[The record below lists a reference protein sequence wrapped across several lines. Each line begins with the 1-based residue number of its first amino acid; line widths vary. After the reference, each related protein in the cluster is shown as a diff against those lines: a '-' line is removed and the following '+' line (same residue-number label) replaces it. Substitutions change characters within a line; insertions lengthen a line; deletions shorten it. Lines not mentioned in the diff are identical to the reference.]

1 MPEVD
6 LKEDNTK
13 WTIETY
19 AKHNEAMRKMEEKI
33 LIERDRRYA
42 EVNIERQKALTIKET
57 ADSTALELAREAQV
71 YKDERNDAIREQ
83 SLKQTGLYATHQ
95 DVAVMA
101 DKIYKAL
108 EPLADFVTSQQG
120 IEKET
125 TLTTTKIV
133 QIIGAI
139 CAITGIFI
147 TLIIKF
153 VK

>member
-6 LKEDNTK
+6 LKEDDTK

-83 SLKQTGLYATHQ
+83 SLKETGVYATHD

-120 IEKET
+120 IKKET
-125 TLTTTKIV
+125 ALTTTRVV
-133 QIIGAI
+133 QIISSI
-139 CAITGIFI
+139 CAVTGIFI
-147 TLIIKF
+147 TLIIKY
-153 VK
+153 VR